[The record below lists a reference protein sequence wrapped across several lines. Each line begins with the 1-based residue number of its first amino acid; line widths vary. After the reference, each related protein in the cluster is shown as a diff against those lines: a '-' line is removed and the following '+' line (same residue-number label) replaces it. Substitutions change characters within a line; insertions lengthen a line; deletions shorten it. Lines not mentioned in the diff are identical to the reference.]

1 MSKSKPDYFLPK
13 TMTPASA
20 LDRVAAQLIDTIL
33 LILCSFVISVFAG
46 TYGLPISAG
55 LFVLYFIACH
65 RFWGQTLG
73 KKIIGIR
80 LISVGAESLTFVRLL
95 LREIFG
101 RAFCLASLF
110 IGYLRI
116 LINKDRRGLHD
127 LLSGSAVI
135 AETKHQTSFAHLAAL
150 VFTVLLTLGF
160 STYYLFFKT
169 TYIAQVALQVLQH
182 KGVKV
187 SSLSGNM
194 AQGWH
199 IDHFAGGNSMLQ
211 FSAKGI
217 HISHSPAGFYSG
229 GVWRAQKLVIDE
241 LDVKISPSLLNFGYV
256 QRKPSSVSFAAPTAS
271 DLSFAFYQLK
281 GFVEQFKV
289 GRLKLSD
296 GNKLNLLFDSMDV
309 KNINYENGIVQLKD
323 FKTSP
328 QSPAKIE
335 VGQLVYKP
343 ADQYLE
349 LKMKLF
355 AKKEMHTDLK
365 KDVDVSLNWS
375 GPVDAPKHFKLMAFG
390 NRFQLNYL
398 NSELTVSTNEITP
411 SYYLKTASESFS
423 KISVKLKNGFC
434 QSTQCLQ
441 KLQGKGSFFVH
452 QRKVD
457 FKNEMAWLAQ
467 TDTEVLKF
475 SYNDLVLGLFEAQP
489 VLKVISEESLQ
500 DFVSQFYFQKSV
512 HQLTAMEQSIVNR
525 DQKYFKVLKERYDP
539 NRPKHI
545 DTFLIRSPTEL
556 SETK

>member
-1 MSKSKPDYFLPK
+1 MKESQPEYFLPK
-13 TMTPASA
+13 NMTPASA
-20 LDRVAAQLIDTIL
+20 LDRVAAQMIDIIL
-33 LILCSFVISVFAG
+33 LILCSFVVSVFAG
-46 TYGLPISAG
+46 TNGLLISAG
-55 LFVLYFIACH
+55 LFILYFIVCH
-65 RFWGQTLG
+65 RIWGQTLG

-80 LISVGAESLTFVRLL
+80 LISVGAESLTLWRLL

-101 RAFCLASLF
+101 RCFCLISLF
-110 IGYLRI
+110 IGYFRI

-127 LLSGSAVI
+127 LLAGSAVI
-135 AETKHQTSFAHLAAL
+135 AETRYQTSLAHLAGL

-182 KGVKV
+182 NGVQV

-194 AQGWH
+194 AKGWH
-199 IDHFAGGNSMLQ
+199 IDHFGGGNSMFQ

-217 HISHSPAGFYSG
+217 HITHSPAGFYSG
-229 GVWRAQKLVIDE
+229 GVWRAQQLSIDE
-241 LDVKISPSLLNFGYV
+241 LDVKISPTLLNFAYV

-281 GFVEQFKV
+281 GVVEQFKV
-289 GRLKLSD
+289 GKLKVSD
-296 GNKLNLLFDSMDV
+296 GNKLNLLFDAMDV
-309 KNINYENGIVQLKD
+309 KNISYKNGIVRLKE

-328 QSPAKIE
+328 KSPAKIE
-335 VGQLVYKP
+335 LSHLVYKP
-343 ADQYLE
+343 ADKYLE

-365 KDVDVSLNWS
+365 RDLDVLVHWM
-375 GPVDAPKHFKLMAFG
+375 GPVDAPKQFKLIAFG

-398 NSELTVSTNEITP
+398 HNELSVSTNEMTP

-423 KISVKLKNGFC
+423 KISVKLKNGYC
-434 QSTQCLQ
+434 QNTQCLQ
-441 KLQGKGSFFVH
+441 NLQGRGSFFVH

-457 FKNEMAWLAQ
+457 FKNDMAWLVHSEN
-467 TDTEVLKF
+467 EVLKF
-475 SYNDLVLGLFEAQP
+475 NYNDLVLGLFEAQP

-500 DFVSQFYFQKSV
+500 DFIGQFYFQKSV

>member
-1 MSKSKPDYFLPK
+1 MTNPKSDYFLPK

-20 LDRVAAQLIDTIL
+20 LDRVAAQLIDIIL
-33 LILCSFVISVFAG
+33 LILCSFAVSIFTG

-55 LFVLYFIACH
+55 LFVLYFIICH

-80 LISVGAESLTFVRLL
+80 LISVGAESLTFWRVL
-95 LREIFG
+95 LRESFG
-101 RAFCLASLF
+101 RVFCLASFF
-110 IGYLRI
+110 IGYFRI
-116 LINKDRRGLHD
+116 LFNKDRRGLHD

-135 AETKHQTSFAHLAAL
+135 AETRHQTSFAHLAGL
-150 VFTVLLTLGF
+150 VFTVFLTLGF
-160 STYYLFFKT
+160 STYYLFFKS
-169 TYIAQVALQVLQH
+169 TYIAQVALQVLQY

-194 AQGWH
+194 AKGWH
-199 IDHFAGGNSMLQ
+199 IESFAGGNSMLQ
-211 FSAKGI
+211 FTAKGI
-217 HISHSPAGFYSG
+217 HIAHSPAGFYSA
-229 GVWRAQKLVIDE
+229 GVWRAQELAIDE
-241 LDVKISPSLLNFGYV
+241 LDVKISPSLLNFEYI
-256 QRKPSSVSFAAPTAS
+256 QRKPSSVSFAAPTVS
-271 DLSFAFYQLK
+271 ELSFAFYQLK

-289 GRLKLSD
+289 GKLTVSD
-296 GNKLNLLFDSMDV
+296 GNKLHLRFDAMDV
-309 KNINYENGIVQLKD
+309 KDISYENGIIQLKD

-335 VGQLVYKP
+335 VSQLVYRP
-343 ADQYLE
+343 ANKYLQ

-355 AKKEMHTDLK
+355 AKKEMHKDLQR
-365 KDVDVSLNWS
+365 DLDVSFNWT
-375 GPVDAPKHFKLMAFG
+375 GPVDAPKQFKLSAFA
-390 NRFQLNYL
+390 NRFHLTYIN
-398 NSELTVSTNEITP
+398 NELKVSTNEITP
-411 SYYLKTASESFS
+411 SYYLKTASDSFS

-457 FKNEMAWLAQ
+457 FKDYKAWLVQ
-467 TDTEVLKF
+467 TETEVLKF
-475 SYNDLVLGLFEAQP
+475 NYNDLVLGIFEPQP

-539 NRPKHI
+539 NNPKHI